1 MDTGPTNQN
10 HSGTNAHQLLRID
23 EVVALT
29 TLSRSCLH
37 LWIARGRFPK
47 PAALSSTVKV
57 WRASDI
63 SAWIDEQ
70 FKQADDPDCKPKAG
84 LATVE

>member
-10 HSGTNAHQLLRID
+10 HSGTNTHQLLRID

-29 TLSRSCLH
+29 TLSRSCVH
-37 LWIARGRFPK
+37 LWITRGRFPR

-70 FKQADDPDCKPKAG
+70 FKQIDAPNCEREATP
-84 LATVE
+84 ATVE

>member
-1 MDTGPTNQN
+1 MDTGPTYQK
-10 HSGTNAHQLLRID
+10 HSGTNTHQLLRID

-37 LWIARGRFPK
+37 LWITRGRFPK

-70 FKQADDPDCKPKAG
+70 FRQTNDPDCDRGARQAQVK
-84 LATVE
+84 